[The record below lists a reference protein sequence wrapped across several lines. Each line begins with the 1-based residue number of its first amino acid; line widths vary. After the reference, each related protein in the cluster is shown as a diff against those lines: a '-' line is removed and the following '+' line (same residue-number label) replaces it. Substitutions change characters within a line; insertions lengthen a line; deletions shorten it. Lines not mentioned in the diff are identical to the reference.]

1 MLKLKK
7 YCSVPFPEKLFE
19 QYEVQDNMII
29 ANVGTD
35 KVMDMMLKF
44 IGMHDEWLFFI
55 LEIPTN
61 LNDEPKDEAGKLTA
75 RHKDVYYI
83 DGCSQNEIKSILS
96 DVGEL
101 LIEDGMN
108 CFGFGGHESKEEILF
123 GKYNVMTIYTQTP
136 EKYEEFFKDYNINKT
151 NNLLTAW
158 QTFSDEHY
166 GECSLC
172 ETNETDIYSIPEQYA
187 KCGMYFA
194 ERRED

>member
-61 LNDEPKDEAGKLTA
+61 
-75 RHKDVYYI
+75 
-83 DGCSQNEIKSILS
+83 
-96 DVGEL
+96 
-101 LIEDGMN
+101 
-108 CFGFGGHESKEEILF
+108 
-123 GKYNVMTIYTQTP
+123 
-136 EKYEEFFKDYNINKT
+136 
-151 NNLLTAW
+151 
-158 QTFSDEHY
+158 
-166 GECSLC
+166 
-172 ETNETDIYSIPEQYA
+172 
-187 KCGMYFA
+187 
-194 ERRED
+194 